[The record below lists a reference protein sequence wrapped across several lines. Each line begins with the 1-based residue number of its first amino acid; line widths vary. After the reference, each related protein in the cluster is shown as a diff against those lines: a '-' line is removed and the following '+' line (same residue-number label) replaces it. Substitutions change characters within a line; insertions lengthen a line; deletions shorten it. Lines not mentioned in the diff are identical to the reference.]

1 MIMLRLMAI
10 IEADITMVTL
20 EERAKILSEALP
32 YILKYKD
39 KIMVIK
45 YGGNAM
51 IDEDLKAK
59 VMEDVVMLQ
68 SLGMKVVL
76 VHGGGPEIS
85 GMLKKIGKESKF
97 VNGLRVTDNETI
109 DIVTQVLA
117 GKVNKNLVKQ
127 LNLAG
132 GHAIGLSGLDA
143 GLIEAEPIND
153 ELQYVGQIVD
163 INPSVVLDA
172 LNMGY
177 IPVISPIGYDD
188 KGNVYNI
195 NADTAAARIAGALEA
210 EKFIAMTDIKGVLRD
225 KNDPQSLMQTI
236 NVSELKQLEKQGII
250 DGGMIP
256 KVECCVEAIRRG
268 VKNVVIIDGRVP
280 HSILIEVLTDEGVGT
295 EFK

>member
-1 MIMLRLMAI
+1 MIMLKLMAI
-10 IEADITMVTL
+10 TEANTPMVTL

-51 IDEDLKAK
+51 VDEDLKAK
-59 VMEDVVMLQ
+59 VMEDVVMLH

-97 VNGLRVTDNETI
+97 INGLRVTDSETI

-132 GHAIGLSGLDA
+132 GNAIGLSGLDA
-143 GLIEAEPIND
+143 GLIEAEPISD
-153 ELQYVGQIVD
+153 ELEYVGRIVD
-163 INPSVVLDA
+163 IDPSVVVDA
-172 LNMGY
+172 LDMGY
-177 IPVISPIGYDD
+177 IPVISTIGYDD
-188 KGNVYNI
+188 EGNVYNI

-225 KNDPQSLMQTI
+225 KDDPNSLMQTI

>member
-1 MIMLRLMAI
+1 
-10 IEADITMVTL
+10 MVDL
-20 EERAKILSEALP
+20 KERAKILSEALP

-39 KIMVIK
+39 KIIVIK

-51 IDEDLKAK
+51 VDETLKQL
-59 VMEDVVMLQ
+59 VMDDVVMLN

-85 GMLKKIGKESKF
+85 KGLKAIGKESKF
-97 VNGLRVTDNETI
+97 VNGLRVTDAETI
-109 DIVTQVLA
+109 DVVTEVLA

-132 GHAIGLSGLDA
+132 GHAVGLSGLDDS
-143 GLIEAEPIND
+143 LIEAEPINK
-153 ELQYVGQIVD
+153 ELGYVGQIKNVNTD
-163 INPSVVLDA
+163 LILDT
-172 LNMGY
+172 LDMGY
-177 IPVISPIGYDD
+177 IPVISTIGYDND
-188 KGNVYNI
+188 GNVYNI

-210 EKFIAMTDIKGVLRD
+210 EKFIAMTDIKGVLKD
-225 KNDPQSLMQTI
+225 KNDPDSLMKTI
-236 NVSELKQLEKQGII
+236 NVSELKQLEKAGII

-256 KVECCVEAIRRG
+256 KVQCCVEATRRG

-295 EFK
+295 EFR

>member
-1 MIMLRLMAI
+1 MIMLKLMAI
-10 IEADITMVTL
+10 TEANTPMVTL

-51 IDEDLKAK
+51 VDEDLKAK
-59 VMEDVVMLQ
+59 VMEDVVMLH

-97 VNGLRVTDNETI
+97 INGLRVTDNETI

-132 GHAIGLSGLDA
+132 GNAIGLSGLDA
-143 GLIEAEPIND
+143 GLIEAEPISD
-153 ELQYVGQIVD
+153 ELEYVGRIVD
-163 INPSVVLDA
+163 IDPSVVVDA
-172 LNMGY
+172 LDMGY
-177 IPVISPIGYDD
+177 IPVISTIGYDD
-188 KGNVYNI
+188 EGNVYNI

-225 KNDPQSLMQTI
+225 KDDPNSLMQTI

>member
-1 MIMLRLMAI
+1 M
-10 IEADITMVTL
+10 TTL

-51 IDEDLKAK
+51 IDENLKAL
-59 VMEDVVMLQ
+59 VMEDVVMLN

-85 GMLKKIGKESKF
+85 KGLKAIGKESKF
-97 VNGLRVTDNETI
+97 VNGLRVTDSETI
-109 DIVTQVLA
+109 DVVTEVLA
-117 GKVNKNLVKQ
+117 GKINKNLVKQ

-132 GHAIGLSGLDA
+132 GEAIGLSGLDA
-143 GLIEAEPIND
+143 SMIEAEPINTD
-153 ELQYVGQIVD
+153 LGFVGQITNINTD
-163 INPSVVLDA
+163 IILDA
-172 LNMGY
+172 LDMGY
-177 IPVISPIGYDD
+177 IPVISTIGYD
-188 KGNVYNI
+188 KNGNVYNI
-195 NADTAAARIAGALEA
+195 NADTAAARIAGALDA
-210 EKFIAMTDIKGVLRD
+210 EKFISMTDIKGVLKD
-225 KNDPQSLMQTI
+225 KNDPTSLMKTI
-236 NVSELKQLEKQGII
+236 NVSELKQLEQKGII

-256 KVECCVEAIRRG
+256 KVQCCVEAIRRG

-295 EFK
+295 EFR

>member
-1 MIMLRLMAI
+1 
-10 IEADITMVTL
+10 MVNL
-20 EERAKILSEALP
+20 DERASILSEALP
-32 YILKYKD
+32 YILKYKE
-39 KIMVIK
+39 KIIVIK

-51 IDEDLKAK
+51 IDEHLKQL
-59 VMEDVVMLQ
+59 VMEDVVMLN

-85 GMLKKIGKESKF
+85 GMLKKVGKESKF
-97 VNGLRVTDNETI
+97 VNGLRVTDAETA

-132 GHAIGLSGLDA
+132 GNAIGLSGLDS
-143 GLIEAEPIND
+143 GLIEAGPLNP
-153 ELQYVGQIVD
+153 ELGYVGNILN
-163 INPSVVLDA
+163 INPDVILDL

-177 IPVISPIGYDD
+177 IPVVSTIGYDE

-195 NADTAAARIAGALEA
+195 NADTAAARIAGALGA
-210 EKFIAMTDIKGVLRD
+210 TKFIAMTDIAGVLKD
-225 KNDPQSLMQTI
+225 KNDPSSLMKFI
-236 NVSELKQLEKQGII
+236 NVSELKSLANAGII

-268 VKNVVIIDGRVP
+268 VKYVVIIDGRIP
-280 HSILIEVLTDEGVGT
+280 HSILIEMLTDDGAGT
-295 EFK
+295 EFR

>member
-1 MIMLRLMAI
+1 
-10 IEADITMVTL
+10 MVGL
-20 EERAKILSEALP
+20 DERAKILSEALP

-39 KIMVIK
+39 TIIVIK

-51 IDEDLKAK
+51 INEDLKSK
-59 VMEDVVMLQ
+59 VMEDVVMLS

-85 GMLKKIGKESKF
+85 SMLKRVGKESKF
-97 VNGLRVTDNETI
+97 VNGLRVTDAETA

-132 GHAIGLSGLDA
+132 GNAIGLSGLDS
-143 GLIEAEPIND
+143 GLIEAAPLNE
-153 ELQYVGQIVD
+153 ELGYVGNITN
-163 INPSVVLDA
+163 INPDVILDL

-177 IPVISPIGYDD
+177 IPVVSTIGYDQE
-188 KGNVYNI
+188 GNVYNI
-195 NADTAAARIAGALEA
+195 NADTAAARIAGALNA
-210 EKFIAMTDIKGVLRD
+210 TKFIAMTDIAGVLKD
-225 KNDPQSLMQTI
+225 KNDPSSLMKFI
-236 NVSELKQLEKQGII
+236 NVSELKGLANAGII

-268 VKNVVIIDGRVP
+268 VKYVVIIDGRIP
-280 HSILIEVLTDEGVGT
+280 HSILIEMLTDDGAGT
-295 EFK
+295 EFR

>member
-1 MIMLRLMAI
+1 M
-10 IEADITMVTL
+10 TTL

-51 IDEDLKAK
+51 IDENLKAL
-59 VMEDVVMLQ
+59 VMEDVVMLN

-85 GMLKKIGKESKF
+85 KGLKAIGKESKF
-97 VNGLRVTDNETI
+97 VNGLRVTDSETI
-109 DIVTQVLA
+109 DVVTEVLA
-117 GKVNKNLVKQ
+117 GKINKNLVKQ

-132 GHAIGLSGLDA
+132 GEAIGLSGLDA
-143 GLIEAEPIND
+143 SMIEAEPINTD
-153 ELQYVGQIVD
+153 LGFVGQITN
-163 INPSVVLDA
+163 INTNIILDA
-172 LNMGY
+172 LDMGY
-177 IPVISPIGYDD
+177 IPVISTIGYD
-188 KGNVYNI
+188 KNGNVYNI
-195 NADTAAARIAGALEA
+195 NADTAAARIAGALDA
-210 EKFIAMTDIKGVLRD
+210 EKFISMTDIKGVLKD
-225 KNDPQSLMQTI
+225 KNDPTSLMKTI
-236 NVSELKQLEKQGII
+236 NVSELKQLEQKGII

-256 KVECCVEAIRRG
+256 KVQCCVEAIRRG

-295 EFK
+295 EFR

>member
-1 MIMLRLMAI
+1 MTDLA
-10 IEADITMVTL
+10 
-20 EERAKILSEALP
+20 ERAKILSEALP

-39 KIMVIK
+39 KIIVIK

-51 IDEDLKAK
+51 VDENLKQL
-59 VMEDVVMLQ
+59 VMDDVVMLN

-85 GMLKKIGKESKF
+85 KGLKAIGKESKF
-97 VNGLRVTDNETI
+97 VNGLRVTDEETI
-109 DIVTQVLA
+109 DVVTEVLA

-132 GHAIGLSGLDA
+132 GHAIGLSGLDD
-143 GLIEAEPIND
+143 GLIEAKPISE
-153 ELQYVGQIVD
+153 ELGYVGQIIDVNTNIIFD
-163 INPSVVLDA
+163 TLD
-172 LNMGY
+172 MGY
-177 IPVISPIGYDD
+177 IPVVSTIGYDS

-195 NADTAAARIAGALEA
+195 NADTAAARIAGALNA
-210 EKFIAMTDIKGVLRD
+210 EKFIAMTDIKGVLLD
-225 KNDPQSLMQTI
+225 KNDPNSLMKTI
-236 NVSELKQLEKQGII
+236 NVSELRQLEKAGII

-256 KVECCVEAIRRG
+256 KVQCCVEAIRRG

>member
-1 MIMLRLMAI
+1 MIMLRLTAITEASRDMANL
-10 IEADITMVTL
+10 A
-20 EERAKILSEALP
+20 ERAEILSEALP
-32 YILKYKD
+32 YILKYKE
-39 KIMVIK
+39 KIIVIK

-51 IDEDLKAK
+51 VDENLKQL
-59 VMEDVVMLQ
+59 VMDDVVMLN

-85 GMLKKIGKESKF
+85 KGLKAIGKESKF
-97 VNGLRVTDNETI
+97 VNGLRVTDEETI
-109 DIVTQVLA
+109 DVVTEVLA

-132 GHAIGLSGLDA
+132 GHAIGLSGLDD
-143 GLIEAEPIND
+143 GLIEAEPISD
-153 ELQYVGQIVD
+153 ELGYVGRIIDVNTD
-163 INPSVVLDA
+163 ILFDT
-172 LNMGY
+172 LEMGY
-177 IPVISPIGYDD
+177 IPVVSTIGYDA

-195 NADTAAARIAGALEA
+195 NADTAAARIAGALNA
-210 EKFIAMTDIKGVLRD
+210 EKFIAMTDIKGVLLD
-225 KNDPQSLMQTI
+225 KNDPASLMKTI
-236 NVSELKQLEKQGII
+236 NVSELKQLEKAGII

-256 KVECCVEAIRRG
+256 KVQCCVEAIRRG